1 MSRQN
6 SIPKEHRLTED
17 HYRDLCAFWLL
28 PTDGDFKT
36 LRARFDACMKQY
48 GVVHPFRT
56 IRGAERFS
64 DLMFTDYFD
73 DVFTNEDEKLK
84 HIYGVFDYHLGRRKF
99 FEKYPEFHANYCHVI
114 ENVGLPEIMSVPA
127 LPGRVAKSSD
137 ERYVER
143 ANAYTD
149 RILEE
154 ALSEYPGLDED
165 ELRELIE
172 SVVDVEIASGASEIE
187 AARRLV
193 DSLSDSLYDLF
204 PNYCEPSEDDC
215 ESYWMI

>member
-1 MSRQN
+1 MS
-6 SIPKEHRLTED
+6 
-17 HYRDLCAFWLL
+17 A
-28 PTDGDFKT
+28 
-36 LRARFDACMKQY
+36 
-48 GVVHPFRT
+48 VT
-56 IRGAERFS
+56 IRVLRP
-64 DLMFTDYFD
+64 
-73 DVFTNEDEKLK
+73 K
-84 HIYGVFDYHLGRRKF
+84 RRKF
-99 FEKYPEFHANYCHVI
+99 LEKYPEFHANYAHVI

-193 DSLSDSLYDLF
+193 DSLSDSLYELF
-204 PNYCEPSEDDC
+204 PNYCEPVEDDC